1 LNIALYIAR
10 RYLFSS
16 KSKNA
21 VNSITAI
28 SVLGV
33 AVGTLA
39 LVLVLS
45 VFNGF
50 ESLIK
55 SMYQE
60 VNSDFEVH
68 STTAKNFVF
77 SADQFESVKSL
88 STWSSIEQVYEEKVL
103 LQVDEKQHIA
113 LLKGVSVWPKEASLS
128 LEKHIFKGQSFREYT
143 DGYWVVIGQS
153 LAYTL
158 SVSAESVQEVL
169 KVFVPNQ
176 NASASSFSEQAFK
189 EEQFLVSGIFSVQSE
204 YDASY
209 VLTNLETVQT
219 FLEKPKQLT
228 SVAFY
233 VNESVDLEKVQKQL
247 ASFFGSDY
255 EVRNRFQQQEFLY
268 KVLQTEKWAIFFILS
283 FILLI
288 ATFTIVAS
296 VVMIVLEKRK
306 DIFSL
311 WAMGTPVKTI
321 QKIFFYEGLLITV
334 FGGVLV
340 LFFGVSLSLLQHHYG
355 FIQLGEQGSFIVNAY
370 PVEVHFQDV
379 LLILAT
385 VVSIGMLITII
396 PVRLLKRKFI
406 QES

>member
-1 LNIALYIAR
+1 MAR

-39 LVLVLS
+39 LVVVLS

-50 ESLIK
+50 ETLIK
-55 SMYQE
+55 SIYQE
-60 VNSDFEVH
+60 VNSDFKVQ
-68 STTAKNFVF
+68 STTSKSFV
-77 SADQFESVKSL
+77 L
-88 STWSSIEQVYEEKVL
+88 SSDDFYRLQSIDNWLSIEQIYEEKVL
-103 LQVDEKQHIA
+103 LQVSKKAQIA
-113 LLKGVSVWPKEASLS
+113 LLKGVHLWPSDSTLAIEN
-128 LEKHIFKGQSFREYT
+128 HVFKGQSFRAFD
-143 DGYWVVIGQS
+143 DGNWAIIGQS
-153 LAYTL
+153 LAYSL
-158 SVSAESVQEVL
+158 AVSVNGIQDVL

-176 NASASSFSEQAFK
+176 NARSNSLNERPFK
-189 EEQFLVSGIFSVQSE
+189 ERQFLVSGIFSVQSE

-209 VLTNLETVQT
+209 VITDLETVQS
-219 FLEKPKQLT
+219 FLEKPSQLT
-228 SVAFY
+228 SLAFY
-233 VNESVDLEKVQKQL
+233 VNSTVDLSAAQENL
-247 ASFFGSDY
+247 ATFFGTDF
-255 EVRNRFQQQEFLY
+255 EVKNRFQQQEFLY

-306 DIFSL
+306 DISSL

-321 QKIFFYEGLLITV
+321 QKIFFYEGLLITL
-334 FGGVLV
+334 FGGGLGLV
-340 LFFGVSLSLLQHHYG
+340 LGVILSLAQQHFG
-355 FIQLGEQGSFIVNAY
+355 FIQLGEQGSFIINAY

-379 LLILAT
+379 VLILTT

-396 PVRLLKRKFI
+396 PVRLVKKNFI
-406 QES
+406 QDS

>member
-1 LNIALYIAR
+1 MNIALYIAR

-128 LEKHIFKGQSFREYT
+128 LEKHIFKGQSFREYP
-143 DGYWVVIGQS
+143 DGYWAIIGQS

-255 EVRNRFQQQEFLY
+255 KVRNRFQQQEFLY

-334 FGGVLV
+334 FGGVLG

>member
-1 LNIALYIAR
+1 MNIALYIAR

-128 LEKHIFKGQSFREYT
+128 LEKHIFKGQSFREYP
-143 DGYWVVIGQS
+143 DGYWAIIGQS

-334 FGGVLV
+334 FGGVLG
-340 LFFGVSLSLLQHHYG
+340 LFFGVSLSLLQQHYG

>member
-128 LEKHIFKGQSFREYT
+128 LEKHIFKGQSFREYP
-143 DGYWVVIGQS
+143 DGYWAIIGQS

-334 FGGVLV
+334 FGGVLG
-340 LFFGVSLSLLQHHYG
+340 LFFGVSLSLLQQHYG

-370 PVEVHFQDV
+370 PVEVHLQDV

-406 QES
+406 QAS

>member
-1 LNIALYIAR
+1 MNIALYIAR

-128 LEKHIFKGQSFREYT
+128 LEKHIFKGQSFREYP
-143 DGYWVVIGQS
+143 DGYWAIIGQS

-255 EVRNRFQQQEFLY
+255 KVRNRFQQQEFLY

-334 FGGVLV
+334 FGGVLG
-340 LFFGVSLSLLQHHYG
+340 LFFGVSLSLLQQHYG

>member
-1 LNIALYIAR
+1 MNIALYIAR

-33 AVGTLA
+33 AVGTLS
-39 LVLVLS
+39 LVVVLS

-50 ESLIK
+50 ETLIK

-60 VNSDFEVH
+60 VNSDFEVR
-68 STTAKNFVF
+68 STNSKNFV
-77 SADQFESVKSL
+77 L
-88 STWSSIEQVYEEKVL
+88 STADFDSLKSMTVWEGIEKVYEEKVL
-103 LQVDEKQHIA
+103 LQVAEKEQIA
-113 LLKGVSVWPKEASLS
+113 LLKGLRLWPEKSSLS
-128 LEKHIFKGQSFREYT
+128 IENHIFKGQSFRGFDE
-143 DGYWVVIGQS
+143 GYWAIIGQS

-158 SVSAESVQEVL
+158 SVSVNGIQDVL

-176 NASASSFSEQAFK
+176 KANSTSFSSQAFK
-189 EEQFLVSGIFSVQSE
+189 EKQFLVSGIFSVQSE

-209 VLTNLETVQT
+209 VLTDLQTVQSFLDKPNHLTSLAFYVADDTDLETVQS
-219 FLEKPKQLT
+219 QLT
-228 SVAFY
+228 A
-233 VNESVDLEKVQKQL
+233 
-247 ASFFGSDY
+247 FFGTDY
-255 EVRNRFQQQEFLY
+255 EVKNRFQQQEFLY

-288 ATFTIVAS
+288 STFTIVAS

-306 DIFSL
+306 DISSL

-334 FGGVLV
+334 FGGGLG
-340 LFFGVSLSLLQHHYG
+340 LILGLTLSLLQQHYG
-355 FIQLGEQGSFIVNAY
+355 FITLGEQGSFIVNSY

-379 LLILAT
+379 VLILAT
-385 VVSIGMLITII
+385 VISIGMLITII

-406 QES
+406 QAS

>member
-33 AVGTLA
+33 AVGALA

-128 LEKHIFKGQSFREYT
+128 LEKHIFKGQSFREYP
-143 DGYWVVIGQS
+143 DGYWAIIGQS

-288 ATFTIVAS
+288 STFTIVAS

-334 FGGVLV
+334 FGGVLG
-340 LFFGVSLSLLQHHYG
+340 LFFGVSLSLLQQHYG

>member
-77 SADQFESVKSL
+77 SADQLESVKSL

-113 LLKGVSVWPKEASLS
+113 LLKGVSVWPKEASIS
-128 LEKHIFKGQSFREYT
+128 LEKYIFKGQSFREYP
-143 DGYWVVIGQS
+143 DGYWAIIGQS

-334 FGGVLV
+334 FGGVLG
-340 LFFGVSLSLLQHHYG
+340 LFFGVSLSLLQQHYG

-379 LLILAT
+379 LLILAI